1 MGPILAVTVRVDII
15 PVVCYFRHQSYD
27 SLIENVKAILVD
39 YILVQLGLKLTA
51 GIIYSIFKKI
61 IGKNNN
67 KISAFFPNT

>member
-1 MGPILAVTVRVDII
+1 MGPILVVTVRVDII

>member
-51 GIIYSIFKKI
+51 GIIYSIF
-61 IGKNNN
+61 
-67 KISAFFPNT
+67 